1 MMKLGTIRRAGLA
14 CVAAGLCLLAG
25 ATGPA
30 EGQAAP
36 PPVPVTVARATP
48 GSVEATKTATGTVV
62 SRNDARLA
70 AEIAGRLTWVAEPGS
85 AVRRGA
91 VLARIDT
98 TMLELQLREDE
109 AQVRRLAANVGLL
122 ETQLER
128 LETLGEGIASR
139 SQIDEAAARL
149 AMARQEHEQARVA
162 RDRTRHDIERAVLRA
177 PVPGYVV
184 ERLHQLGEF
193 VAPGVEVL
201 RLTDTESVEVVARAP
216 VAEAMHLA
224 AGREV
229 RVAGAGSTE
238 ASRIR
243 AVVPVGDERSRMLE
257 LRIELPGGRWPIGS
271 AVRVELPAA
280 ASSSGVVVP
289 RDAVI
294 IRADGAHVF
303 RVGRD
308 DVAERVPVQLGNGD
322 ATRVEVLR
330 GLSGGDRV
338 VVRGGERLNA
348 GQPVKVASAPAS
360 ATMS

>member
-1 MMKLGTIRRAGLA
+1 MTA
-14 CVAAGLCLLAG
+14 CLVAAAVLLGG
-25 ATGPA
+25 AIGQA
-30 EGQAAP
+30 EGQTAP
-36 PPVPVTVARATP
+36 APVPVTIARAVP
-48 GSVEATKTATGTVV
+48 GSVEATRTATGTVV
-62 SRNDARLA
+62 SRNDARLS

-85 AVRRGA
+85 AVSRGA
-91 VLARIDT
+91 VLARVDT
-98 TMLELQLREDE
+98 TTLELQLREDE
-109 AQVRRLAANVGLL
+109 AQVQRLAANLGLL

-162 RDRTRHDIERAVLRA
+162 RDRTRHDIHRATLRA
-177 PVPGYVV
+177 PFPGYVV

-201 RLTDTESVEVVARAP
+201 RLTDTGSVEVVARAP

-229 RVAGAGSTE
+229 RVAGAGTTE
-238 ASRIR
+238 SSRIR

-257 LRIELPGGRWPIGS
+257 LRIELAGARWPIGS

-280 ASSSGVVVP
+280 ASPSAVIVP

-294 IRADGAHVF
+294 VRADGTHVF
-303 RVGRD
+303 RVGQD

-322 ATRVEVLR
+322 ATRVEVLQ
-330 GLSGGDRV
+330 GLSRGDRV

-348 GQPVKVASAPAS
+348 GQPVTVASTAVLRS
-360 ATMS
+360 LT

>member
-1 MMKLGTIRRAGLA
+1 MAACLA
-14 CVAAGLCLLAG
+14 AAVVSFGVAVGQ
-25 ATGPA
+25 A

-36 PPVPVTVARATP
+36 PPVPVTIARAVS
-48 GSVEATKTATGTVV
+48 GSVEATRMATGTVV

-85 AVRRGA
+85 AVSRGA
-91 VLARIDT
+91 VLARVDT
-98 TMLELQLREDE
+98 TTLDLQLREDE

-162 RDRTRHDIERAVLRA
+162 RDRTRHDIDRATLRA
-177 PVPGYVV
+177 PFPGYVV
-184 ERLHQLGEF
+184 ERVHQLGEF
-193 VAPGVEVL
+193 VAPGVVVL

-224 AGREV
+224 VGRDV
-229 RVAGAGSTE
+229 RIAGSGTTE
-238 ASRIR
+238 SSRIR

-257 LRIELPGGRWPIGS
+257 LRIELPGGGWPIGS

-280 ASSSGVVVP
+280 TAPSGVIVP

>member
-1 MMKLGTIRRAGLA
+1 MTIAGRTRQAAMTCLA
-14 CVAAGLCLLAG
+14 AALASLAG
-25 ATGPA
+25 TAGPA
-30 EGQAAP
+30 QGQAAP
-36 PPVPVTVARATP
+36 PPVPVTVAQAIP
-48 GSVEATKTATGTVV
+48 GSVDATKTATGTVV

-70 AEIAGRLTWVAEPGS
+70 AEITGRLTWVAEPGS

-98 TMLELQLREDE
+98 TTLELELREDE
-109 AQVRRLAANVGLL
+109 AQLRRLEANVGLL

-128 LETLGEGIASR
+128 LETLGAGIASR

-149 AMARQEHEQARVA
+149 AMARQEQEQARVA
-162 RDRTRHDIERAVLRA
+162 RDRTRHDIGRATLRA
-177 PVPGYVV
+177 PFPGYVV

-193 VAPGVEVL
+193 VAPGVEIL
-201 RLTDTESVEVVARAP
+201 RLTDTESVEIVARAP

-229 RVAGAGSTE
+229 RIAGAGAIE

-257 LRIELPGGRWPIGS
+257 LRIELPGGGWPIGS

-280 ASSSGVVVP
+280 ASPSGVIVP

-294 IRADGAHVF
+294 VRSDGAHVF
-303 RVGRD
+303 RVGQD
-308 DVAERVPVQLGNGD
+308 DVAERVPVRLGNGD
-322 ATRVEVLR
+322 ATRVEVLE
-330 GLSGGDRV
+330 GLSGGDRI

-348 GQPVKVASAPAS
+348 GQSVSVASTAVARS
-360 ATMS
+360 LT